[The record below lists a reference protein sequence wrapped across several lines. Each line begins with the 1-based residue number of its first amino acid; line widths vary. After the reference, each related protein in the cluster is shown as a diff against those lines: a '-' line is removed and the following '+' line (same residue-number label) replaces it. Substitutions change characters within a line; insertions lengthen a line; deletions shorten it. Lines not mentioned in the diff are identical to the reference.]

1 MIHPWVA
8 RAIRTRPFLALAP
21 GLHLPQ
27 LDAAAH
33 RLTGGR
39 LLPSRLLLPT
49 VLLTTT
55 GHRTGRSH
63 TTPLCAHKYA
73 DGSWL
78 IAATNFGRPR
88 HPAWST
94 NLLHH
99 PRGTV
104 THRDHQCAVEAALL
118 PASQH
123 GAIRPELLRILPV
136 YDHYASRAARDI
148 RIFRLIP
155 TIASP

>member
-1 MIHPWVA
+1 MIHPWVT
-8 RAIRTRPFLALAP
+8 RVGRTRLFLALAP
-21 GLHLPQ
+21 RLLPR
-27 LDAAAH
+27 LDVAGH

-55 GHRTGRSH
+55 GHRTGRPH

-73 DGSWL
+73 DGNWL
-78 IAATNFGRPR
+78 IAATNFGRPH

-104 THRDHQCAVEAALL
+104 THRDHQCAVEATLL
-118 PASQH
+118 PRASTVPS
-123 GAIRPELLRILPV
+123 ARSSC
-136 YDHYASRAARDI
+136 AS
-148 RIFRLIP
+148 FRSTTTTP
-155 TIASP
+155 AVPHTTSASSG

>member
-8 RAIRTRPFLALAP
+8 RAGRTRLFFALAP
-21 GLHLPQ
+21 HLLPR
-27 LDAAAH
+27 LDVASH

-55 GHRTGRSH
+55 GHRTGRLH
-63 TTPLCAHKYA
+63 TTPLCAHRYA

-78 IAATNFGRPR
+78 VAATNFGRPH

-99 PRGTV
+99 PQGTL
-104 THRDHQCAVEAALL
+104 THREHQSPVEAALL
-118 PASQH
+118 PPSQH
-123 GAIRPELLRILPV
+123 GAVRPELLRILPV
-136 YDHYASRAARDI
+136 YDHYAGRAARDI
-148 RIFRLIP
+148 RIFRL
-155 TIASP
+155 SPATGAA

>member
-8 RAIRTRPFLALAP
+8 RAGRTRLFFALAP
-21 GLHLPQ
+21 HLLPR
-27 LDAAAH
+27 LDVASH

-55 GHRTGRSH
+55 GHRTGRLH
-63 TTPLCAHKYA
+63 TTPLCAHRYA

-78 IAATNFGRPR
+78 VAATNFGRPH

-99 PRGTV
+99 PQGTL
-104 THRDHQCAVEAALL
+104 THREHQSPVEAALL
-118 PASQH
+118 PRASM
-123 GAIRPELLRILPV
+123 APFARNSC
-136 YDHYASRAARDI
+136 ASSRSTTTTPAVPHA
-148 RIFRLIP
+148 
-155 TIASP
+155 TSASSG